1 MRAEVGQVK
10 LGVPGWGLAGN
21 TGLLS
26 NGGGGMGCGG
36 KELEVEEREEGP
48 ESFTVGGLPP
58 VLY

>member
-1 MRAEVGQVK
+1 MK

-26 NGGGGMGCGG
+26 KGGGGMGCGG